1 MANHRPFRRRRYPV
15 SALIAPFVL
24 FLLVITLISP
34 VHAEHSSY
42 KRSHARRSLEVANQY
57 ARRAS
62 TFGKKFTK
70 DELLGERGEYLIIV
84 FSLVLTVIFFTSL
97 ASLLA

>member
-1 MANHRPFRRRRYPV
+1 MANHRPSRRLRYSV
-15 SALIAPFVL
+15 SALIAPVILLLL
-24 FLLVITLISP
+24 FITLISP

-57 ARRAS
+57 ARRTS
-62 TFGKKFTK
+62 TFGKKLTT
-70 DELLGERGEYLIIV
+70 DELLGERGEYPVVVL
-84 FSLVLTVIFFTSL
+84 SLVLTVFFFTSL